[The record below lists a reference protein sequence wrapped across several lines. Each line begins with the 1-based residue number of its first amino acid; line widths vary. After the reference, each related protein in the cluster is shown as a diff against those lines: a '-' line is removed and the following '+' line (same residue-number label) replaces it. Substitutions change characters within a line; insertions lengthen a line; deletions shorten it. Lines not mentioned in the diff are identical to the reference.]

1 MGTGQS
7 REFRSIL
14 TPKPTTCLKASGGE
28 MMKCPHCDS
37 GQEFVLD
44 AFGFD
49 PYEGMDDEEDDED
62 GSTDV
67 HVESGGQDSQGSV

>member
-1 MGTGQS
+1 
-7 REFRSIL
+7 
-14 TPKPTTCLKASGGE
+14 

-62 GSTDV
+62 GSADV